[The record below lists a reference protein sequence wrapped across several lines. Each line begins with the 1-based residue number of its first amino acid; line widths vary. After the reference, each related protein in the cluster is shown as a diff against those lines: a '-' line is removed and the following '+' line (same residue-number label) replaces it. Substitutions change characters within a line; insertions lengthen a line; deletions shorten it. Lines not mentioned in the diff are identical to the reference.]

1 MKNGGVVHG
10 LFSLG
15 EIPSSLRKTLKETK
29 NEELCEQEKVF
40 ESQKAF
46 YEKKNSD
53 QEVSKVV
60 LYYIYI

>member
-15 EIPSSLRKTLKETK
+15 EIPSSLRKALKETK

-46 YEKKNSD
+46 YEKK
-53 QEVSKVV
+53 E
-60 LYYIYI
+60 L